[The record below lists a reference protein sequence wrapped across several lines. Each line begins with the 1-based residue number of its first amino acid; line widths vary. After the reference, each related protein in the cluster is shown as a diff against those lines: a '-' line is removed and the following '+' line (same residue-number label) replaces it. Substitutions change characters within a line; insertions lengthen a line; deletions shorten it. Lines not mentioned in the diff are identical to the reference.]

1 MFGLDPTIFVF
12 MQNYSQKKSHRAEI
26 QMMKKFFLC
35 AIVLFFSLC
44 VFAAENSGQ
53 NDPNKKWPEKL
64 PFGYG
69 DIKLGMTVDEVKEA
83 LLKNREFGYRGDRD
97 VSFSPMDNQVLIE
110 TDATLAG
117 FSYFDR
123 CWFQFADGKLYIIT
137 INLNKEKI
145 DHYSVFTALC
155 SKYGG
160 PNQINPRKSQWQD
173 DDVMMSLE
181 RPLALKYID
190 AKVFADRQNQAKV
203 QKTYGEQNRDNFLGG
218 L

>member
-1 MFGLDPTIFVF
+1 M
-12 MQNYSQKKSHRAEI
+12 KKS
-26 QMMKKFFLC
+26 FFCMITLC
-35 AIVLFFSLC
+35 VSLF
-44 VFAAENSGQ
+44 VFAAENNGQ
-53 NDPNKKWPEKL
+53 NTANKKWPEKL

-69 DIKLGMTVDEVKEA
+69 DIKLGIGVDEVKEI

-97 VSFSPMDNQVLIE
+97 VSFSPLDNQILIE
-110 TDATLAG
+110 TDASLAG
-117 FSYFDR
+117 FSFFDR

-145 DHYSVFTALC
+145 DHYSVFSKLC

-160 PNQINPRKSQWQD
+160 PNKISPQKSQWKD
-173 DDVMMSLE
+173 DEVMMSLE

-190 AKVFADRQNQAKV
+190 AKVFAERQDKANV
-203 QKTYGEQNRDNFLGG
+203 QKSYSEQNRDTFLGG